1 MIKFRFAAVA
11 ALPVAAALVVLAA
24 CGGSTSTSS
33 NGQGVPLAA
42 KSQAVTIHYKLV
54 ASDDADAKTGPDG
67 NKHDT
72 FWTDDST
79 NVAVGDKITIVVDNF
94 DDMPHGMV
102 FPDLGITEM
111 VVGGKDGQPGVT
123 TFSFT
128 ATKTGTF
135 RWYCQIPCDTDQD
148 QWAMKDGSSGPSIDD
163 FMAGYITISA

>member
-11 ALPVAAALVVLAA
+11 ALSAAAALAALTA
-24 CGGSTSTSS
+24 CGGSTSAG
-33 NGQGVPLAA
+33 NGAGTVAGAHSQG
-42 KSQAVTIHYKLV
+42 VTIHYKLV
-54 ASDDADAKTGPDG
+54 ASDDDVAKTGPDG

-72 FWTDDST
+72 FWTEDST
-79 NVAVGDKITIVVDNF
+79 TVAVGDKVTIVVDNY

-111 VVGGKDGQPGVT
+111 VAAGKDGQAGVT

-135 RWYCQIPCDTDQD
+135 RWYCQIPCDSDQD
-148 QWAMKDGSSGPSIDD
+148 QWAMKDSSTGPSVDD
-163 FMAGYITISA
+163 FMAGYITVSA